1 MYYGKVVGFVEHI
14 LALTAKR
21 AEVPVKQTEKVI
33 ELLDAGNTVPFIA
46 RYRKEAT
53 GSLDEVQIKNIEDAY
68 QYITGLEQR
77 KEEVL
82 RIIEEQGKLDDDLK
96 KKIIAATVLQ
106 RVEDLY
112 RPFMQKRRTRATIA
126 KEKDLEA
133 LATALLKFPTASLE
147 ELATPFVNEEKEVLS
162 VEEALAGAR
171 DIIAENI
178 ADDAALRETV
188 RKATWS
194 SGKITSALRKNAED
208 EKNVFEIYYE
218 YEEPLKKI
226 VPHRTLALNRG
237 EKEKVLRIGI
247 AFPEEQI
254 IGNMERTL
262 IQKTHVPAAEEVTE
276 AITDAFKRLI
286 APSVEREIRSVLTE
300 QAEEQAIHVFS
311 ENLKSLLLQPPLK
324 GNVILGVDPAFRS
337 GCKLAVVDETG
348 KLHEVS
354 VIYPHPPKASK
365 EKAKQK
371 ILDVLK
377 KYPISIIAIGNGTA
391 SRETEKFIADCL
403 KEAASGVSYVIV
415 NEAGA
420 SVYSASELAREEF
433 PDLQVEERSAVS
445 IARRLQDPLSELVK
459 IDPGS
464 VGVGQYQHDVAKRK
478 LSDSLTFVVET
489 AVNRVG
495 VNVNTASSSLLQ
507 YVAGLS
513 KTVAENIVKARE
525 ENGLYMKR
533 SDLKKVPRLGAK
545 TYEQAIGFLRV
556 PNAKNPFDSTGIHPE
571 SYQLAEGIL
580 QKIGVSKETIGNVET
595 AKALAELNVG
605 ELAKELD
612 VGTVTINDLIET
624 LQKPNRDP
632 RDDYPQPLL
641 KADVLDMKDLYEGLE
656 MQGTVRNVVDFGAF
670 VDVGVSE
677 DGLVHI
683 SKLKKGFVKHPLD
696 VVASGDIV
704 TVWVDAVDK
713 AKGRISLTMIA
724 PKKVEQ

>member
-1 MYYGKVVGFVEHI
+1 MANI

-21 AEVPVKQTEKVI
+21 ADVPVRQTEKVI
-33 ELLDAGNTVPFIA
+33 ELLEASNTVPFIA

-82 RIIEEQGKLDDDLK
+82 RIIEEQGKLDADLK
-96 KKIIAATVLQ
+96 KEITAATVLQ

-112 RPFMQKRRTRATIA
+112 RPYMQKRRTRATIA
-126 KEKDLEA
+126 KEKGLEE
-133 LATALLKFPTASLE
+133 LANALLTFPTTSLE
-147 ELATPFVNEEKEVLS
+147 ELAQAFVQPDKEVS
-162 VEEALAGAR
+162 TVEEALAGAR
-171 DIIAENI
+171 DIVAENI
-178 ADDAALRETV
+178 ADDAALREEI
-188 RKATWS
+188 RKMTWA
-194 SGKITSALRKNAED
+194 SGKITSAVKKDAED
-208 EKNVFEIYYE
+208 KKNVFGNYYD

-226 VPHRTLALNRG
+226 VPHRVLALNRG
-237 EKEKVLRIGI
+237 EKEKVLRIGLT
-247 AFPEEQI
+247 FPDEQI
-254 IGNMERTL
+254 KGYIERTV
-262 IQKTHVPAAEEVTE
+262 IKKPHVPAAKEVLE
-276 AITDAFKRLI
+276 AIADSFKRLI
-286 APSVEREIRSVLTE
+286 APSIEREIRGGLTE

-324 GNVILGVDPAFRS
+324 GNVVLGVDPAFRS
-337 GCKLAVVDETG
+337 GCKLAVVGETG

-371 ILDVLK
+371 IAEVLRA
-377 KYPISIIAIGNGTA
+377 YPISIIAIGNGTA
-391 SRETEKFIADCL
+391 SRETEQFIADCL
-403 KEAASGVSYVIV
+403 KEAKTGVSYVIV

-420 SVYSASELAREEF
+420 SVYSASELARQEF

-459 IDPGS
+459 IDPAS

-478 LSDSLTFVVET
+478 LTDSLDFVVET

-513 KTVAENIVKARE
+513 KTVAENIVKTRE
-525 ENGLYMKR
+525 ENGLFTGR
-533 SDLKKVPRLGAK
+533 SQLKKVPRLGAK

-556 PNAKNPFDSTGIHPE
+556 SNAKNPFDSTGIHPE
-571 SYQLAEGIL
+571 SYSLAEGIL
-580 QKIGVSKETIGNVET
+580 KEVGLSKKEIGKEET
-595 AKALAELNVG
+595 AKALTGLDAGKLAAELN
-605 ELAKELD
+605 
-612 VGTVTINDLIET
+612 VGTVTINDLMET
-624 LQKPNRDP
+624 LRRPNRDP

-656 MQGTVRNVVDFGAF
+656 MQGTIRNVVDFGAF
-670 VDVGVSE
+670 VDVGVTE

-696 VVASGDIV
+696 VVSSGDIV
-704 TVWVDAVDK
+704 TVWVDGVDK
-713 AKGRISLTMIA
+713 SKGRISLTMIP
-724 PKKVEQ
+724 PKKSEK

>member
-1 MYYGKVVGFVEHI
+1 MEHI
-14 LALTAKR
+14 LTLTAKR

-33 ELLDAGNTVPFIA
+33 ELLEEGNTVPFIA

-53 GSLDEVQIKNIEDAY
+53 GSLDEVQIKNIEDSY

-77 KEEVL
+77 KDEVL

-96 KKIIAATVLQ
+96 KRIIAATVLQ

-126 KEKDLEA
+126 KEKGLEA
-133 LATALLKFPTASLE
+133 LATALLTYPTTSLE
-147 ELATPFVNEEKEVLS
+147 ALAHPFIDEEKEVS
-162 VEEALAGAR
+162 TAEEALAGAR

-188 RKATWS
+188 RKAAWA

-208 EKNVFEIYYE
+208 EKNVFENYYE

-237 EKEKVLRIGI
+237 EKEKVLRVGI

-262 IQKTHVPAAEEVTE
+262 IHKTHVPAASEIKE

-286 APSVEREIRSVLTE
+286 APSVEREIRSTLTE

-354 VIYPHPPKASK
+354 VIYPHPPKPSK
-365 EKAKQK
+365 EKSKQM
-371 ILDVLK
+371 ILAILK

-391 SRETEKFIADCL
+391 SRETEKFIAECL
-403 KEAASGVSYVIV
+403 KEAASGISYVIV

-478 LSDSLTFVVET
+478 LSDSLAFVVET

-513 KTVAENIVKARE
+513 KTVAENIVKSRE
-525 ENGLYMKR
+525 ENGLYVKR

-571 SYQLAEGIL
+571 SYKLAEAIL
-580 QKIGVSKETIGNVET
+580 QEVGMSKDAIGTEAVKQ
-595 AKALAELNVG
+595 ALAQLNVA
-605 ELAKELD
+605 ELAQKLE

-624 LQKPNRDP
+624 LQRPNRDP

-641 KADVLDMKDLYEGLE
+641 KADVLDMKDLHEGLE

-670 VDVGVSE
+670 VDIGVSE